1 MNVPRIISIGL
12 FLCGLTALLSIVL
25 GTSTTPS
32 QTQSG
37 YVDLDKVSR
46 LAKPIQQIINKV
58 EETVRP
64 HKEEAEKKMEQLD
77 ILRVTYEQQKSIL
90 SEEQRKTRQ
99 QEIAKLQDEITTL
112 SENIN
117 QLLRKMED
125 EQLNPAYEIMMES
138 VKKVAQRKGL
148 KLVLSRDAII
158 WADSSLDITD
168 DVIADLNNMKQ
179 LPAAR
184 PASERTQTKTQDTI
198 TTGTW

>member
-1 MNVPRIISIGL
+1 MNLPRIIVIGL
-12 FLCGLTALLSIVL
+12 LLCGLTALLGVVL
-25 GTSTTPS
+25 GTTTTPP
-32 QTQSG
+32 QTHSG

-46 LAKPIQQIINKV
+46 LAKPIQQIINSV
-58 EETVRP
+58 EETIRP
-64 HKEEAEKKMEQLD
+64 HKEEAEKKMQQLD

-112 SENIN
+112 TENIN

-125 EQLNPAYEIMMES
+125 EQLNPAYDIMMES
-138 VKKVAQRKGL
+138 VKRVAQRKGL
-148 KLVLSRDAII
+148 KLVFSRDAII

-168 DVIADLNNMKQ
+168 DVIADLNNMKE
-179 LPAAR
+179 LPATK
-184 PASERTQTKTQDTI
+184 PTSERTQTKTQDTI